1 MTGRITP
8 ERFGELPGV
17 EDWACVARAAF
28 TFYPTAS
35 LAASAELVTAIS
47 AAGGEGHAAPEI
59 DIRPDGVTIRL
70 LTVGAEFT
78 GLTEDDVDFA
88 RRVSAAAHELGLT
101 AKPSAAQNL
110 IITIDALNIP
120 DVLPFWRAVLSY
132 EPRVDAPDQ
141 EIVDPGRRTAGVY
154 FQQMDAP
161 RTGRNRI
168 HIDVWVPFREAEARV
183 EAALKAGGKLV
194 TDRYAPGW
202 WVLADAEG
210 NEACVATWV
219 ATA

>member
-8 ERFGELPGV
+8 EQFGELPGV
-17 EDWACVARAAF
+17 EDWVCVARAAF

-35 LAASAELVTAIS
+35 LAAAAELVSAIS
-47 AAGGEGHAAPEI
+47 AAAGTGHAEPDI
-59 DIRPDGVTIRL
+59 DIRPDGVTVRL
-70 LTVGAEFT
+70 LTLGVEYT
-78 GLTEDDVDFA
+78 GLTEDDVAFA
-88 RRVSAAAHELGLT
+88 RRVSAAARRLGLR
-101 AKPSAAQNL
+101 ARPSAAQNL
-110 IITIDALNIP
+110 IVTIDAVAISQ
-120 DVLPFWRAVLSY
+120 VLPFWRAVLGY

-141 EIVDPGRRTAGVY
+141 EIADPRRRTAGVY

-183 EAALKAGGKLV
+183 EAALRAGGRLV
-194 TDRYAPGW
+194 TDKYAPGW